1 GLLVERDLMA
11 PGQPDPAHA
20 ADAFECRRDD
30 VRVDLV
36 GPMAFQP
43 HQHRLVG
50 AVTATGQR
58 ERAVDL
64 GTDAGGALEFAGL
77 HQPLLHEAGGR
88 AHRPHGVRGTRPDAD
103 LEQVEGADGHAA
115 ILGRCPAPDSC
126 CTSATTATCATWP
139 WRCWLPPVSRSS
151 RACSSMATRSWR
163 RDTGCASPCGAIVP
177 PVGSSIG
184 LLVSRNCGRSWPGDR
199 LQEHPGAD

>member
-36 GPMAFQP
+36 GPMAREP
-43 HQHRLVG
+43 HHHRLVG

-64 GTDAGGALEFAGL
+64 GTDAGGALQFAGF
-77 HQPLLHEAGGR
+77 HQLLLHEAGGR

-139 WRCWLPPVSRSS
+139 WRSWPTPASLIST
-151 RACSSMATRSWR
+151 ACSSMATRSWKSS
-163 RDTGCASPCGAIVP
+163 TGRGCRCGATASAA
-177 PVGSSIG
+177 GSWIG
-184 LLVSRNCGRSWPGDR
+184 RSASRNCGRSWVGSR
-199 LQEHPGAD
+199 